1 MNTEWKIIW
10 TQWIAVKSPR
20 MVLVNYNILVTTREQ
35 CKLFSIQS
43 RNNLA
48 VYNNKEWLLSSES
61 LIFVTNKLNAV

>member
-1 MNTEWKIIW
+1 MEDHLDTAADCSK
-10 TQWIAVKSPR
+10 
-20 MVLVNYNILVTTREQ
+20 VTKKGSSQLHFGDNKGQ